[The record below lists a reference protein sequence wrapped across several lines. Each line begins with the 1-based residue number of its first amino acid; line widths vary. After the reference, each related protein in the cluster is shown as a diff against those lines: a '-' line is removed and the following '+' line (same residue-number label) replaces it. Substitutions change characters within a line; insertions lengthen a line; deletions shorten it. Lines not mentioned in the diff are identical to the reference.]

1 MGRSGDGERNIL
13 WGWPKLLKK
22 HSHLCRYVTYHN
34 LCTSQ
39 IEASTYLPRA
49 TPRAFEFLE
58 NFCSNSPLTGP
69 KAVQMPPPP
78 GKSPDY
84 CFNFSVASIYA
95 SEAVHVN
102 MVY

>member
-1 MGRSGDGERNIL
+1 MGNETFYGDGQSYWKNIHICADML
-13 WGWPKLLKK
+13 
-22 HSHLCRYVTYHN
+22 HAITYVPVN
-34 LCTSQ
+34 
-39 IEASTYLPRA
+39 EASTSLPRA

-84 CFNFSVASIYA
+84 CFNFSVASI
-95 SEAVHVN
+95 
-102 MVY
+102 MPLKLCM